1 MLDDKAQLEKGMQIL
16 GFENTPQIIS
26 KLLIYKEL
34 LIKWNNSFN
43 LTSVKN
49 TEIVTHHF
57 LDCLA
62 VIPFIKS
69 STLLDVGTG
78 AGLPGIVIAIVN
90 PDIKVSLIDK
100 VGKKITFIKRII
112 AELEIKNIE
121 TYHDRVELLTSEEK
135 YDGIISRA
143 FSNMEVF
150 IKSTKHLIKSQG
162 VWYGMKSKKILDDE
176 MVNIN
181 DPWALEKLDVPFL
194 QAERYLV
201 KVSSS

>member
-49 TEIVTHHF
+49 KEIVTHHF

-90 PDIKVSLIDK
+90 PDIKVSLVDK
-100 VGKKITFIKRII
+100 VGKKINFIKRII

-121 TYHDRVELLTSEEK
+121 PYHDRVELLTSEEK

-150 IKSTKHLIKSQG
+150 IKSTKHLIKRQG

-176 MVNIN
+176 MVSIN
-181 DPWALEKLDVPFL
+181 DPWALEKLDIPFL
-194 QAERYLV
+194 EAERYLV

>member
-16 GFENTPQIIS
+16 GFENIPQIIS

-34 LIKWNNSFN
+34 LMKWNNSFN

-162 VWYGMKSKKILDDE
+162 VWYGMKSKKFLDDE
-176 MVNIN
+176 MININ
-181 DPWALEKLDVPFL
+181 DPWILEKLDVPFL

>member
-43 LTSVKN
+43 LTSVTNK
-49 TEIVTHHF
+49 EIVTHHF

-90 PDIKVSLIDK
+90 PDIKVSLVDK
-100 VGKKITFIKRII
+100 VGKKINFIKRII

-121 TYHDRVELLTSEEK
+121 PYHDRVELLTSEEK
-135 YDGIISRA
+135 YDGVISRA

-150 IKSTKHLIKSQG
+150 IKSTKHLIKTQG

-176 MVNIN
+176 MIGIN
-181 DPWALEKLDVPFL
+181 DPWVIEKLDVPFL
-194 QAERYLV
+194 RAERYLV

>member
-1 MLDDKAQLEKGMQIL
+1 LLDDKAQLEKGMQML
-16 GFENTPQIIS
+16 GFENIPQIIS

-34 LIKWNNSFN
+34 LMKWNNSFN

-69 STLLDVGTG
+69 SRLLDVGTG

-162 VWYGMKSKKILDDE
+162 VWYGMKSKKILDNE

-181 DPWALEKLDVPFL
+181 DPWTLEKLDIPFL

>member
-1 MLDDKAQLEKGMQIL
+1 LLDDKAQLEKGMQIL

-43 LTSVKN
+43 LTSVTNK
-49 TEIVTHHF
+49 EIVTHHF

-90 PDIKVSLIDK
+90 PDIKVSLVDK
-100 VGKKITFIKRII
+100 VGKKINFIKRII

-121 TYHDRVELLTSEEK
+121 PYHDRVELLTSEEK

-150 IKSTKHLIKSQG
+150 IKSTKHLIKSRG

-181 DPWALEKLDVPFL
+181 DPWTLEKLDIPFL
-194 QAERYLV
+194 EAERYLV

>member
-16 GFENTPQIIS
+16 GFENIPQIIS

-34 LIKWNNSFN
+34 LMKWNNSFN

-69 STLLDVGTG
+69 SRLLDVGTG

-100 VGKKITFIKRII
+100 VGKKITFIKRIS

-121 TYHDRVELLTSEEK
+121 TYHDRVELLNSEEK

-150 IKSTKHLIKSQG
+150 IKSTKHLIKSRG

-181 DPWALEKLDVPFL
+181 DPWVLKKLDVPFL

>member
-16 GFENTPQIIS
+16 GFENIPQIIS

-34 LIKWNNSFN
+34 LMKWNNSFN

-69 STLLDVGTG
+69 SRLLDVGTG

-121 TYHDRVELLTSEEK
+121 TYHERVELLTSEEK

-176 MVNIN
+176 MININ
-181 DPWALEKLDVPFL
+181 DPWVLEKLDIPFL

-201 KVSSS
+201 KVSSL

>member
-16 GFENTPQIIS
+16 GFENIPQIIS

-176 MVNIN
+176 MININ
-181 DPWALEKLDVPFL
+181 DPWALEKLDIPFL

>member
-49 TEIVTHHF
+49 KEIVTHHF

-90 PDIKVSLIDK
+90 PDIKVSLVDK
-100 VGKKITFIKRII
+100 VGKKINFIKRII

-121 TYHDRVELLTSEEK
+121 PYHDRVELLTSEEK

-150 IKSTKHLIKSQG
+150 IKSTKHLIKSRG

-176 MVNIN
+176 MVSIN
-181 DPWALEKLDVPFL
+181 DPWALEKLDIPFL
-194 QAERYLV
+194 EAERYLV

>member
-16 GFENTPQIIS
+16 GFENIPQIIS
-26 KLLIYKEL
+26 KLLIYKGL

-100 VGKKITFIKRII
+100 VGKKITFIKRVI

-176 MVNIN
+176 MININ
-181 DPWALEKLDVPFL
+181 YPWALEKLDIPFL

-201 KVSSS
+201 KVSSP

>member
-1 MLDDKAQLEKGMQIL
+1 LLDDKAQLEKGMQIL

-43 LTSVKN
+43 LTSVTNK
-49 TEIVTHHF
+49 EIVTHHF

-90 PDIKVSLIDK
+90 PDIKVSLVDK
-100 VGKKITFIKRII
+100 VGKKINFIKRII

-121 TYHDRVELLTSEEK
+121 PYHDRVELLTSEEK

-150 IKSTKHLIKSQG
+150 IKSTKHLIKRQG

-176 MVNIN
+176 MVSIN
-181 DPWALEKLDVPFL
+181 DPWALEKLDIPFL
-194 QAERYLV
+194 GAERYLV

>member
-16 GFENTPQIIS
+16 GFENIPQIIS

-34 LIKWNNSFN
+34 LMKWNNSFN

-90 PDIKVSLIDK
+90 PDIKVSLVDK
-100 VGKKITFIKRII
+100 VGKKINFIKRII

-121 TYHDRVELLTSEEK
+121 PYHDRVELLTSEEK

-176 MVNIN
+176 MININ
-181 DPWALEKLDVPFL
+181 DPWTLEKLDVPFL

>member
-43 LTSVKN
+43 LTSVTNK
-49 TEIVTHHF
+49 EIVTHHF

-90 PDIKVSLIDK
+90 PDIKVSLVDK
-100 VGKKITFIKRII
+100 VGKKINFIKRII

-121 TYHDRVELLTSEEK
+121 TYHDRVELLSSEEK

-150 IKSTKHLIKSQG
+150 IKSTKHLIKRQG

-176 MVNIN
+176 MVSIN

>member
-43 LTSVKN
+43 LTSVTNK
-49 TEIVTHHF
+49 EIVTHHF

-90 PDIKVSLIDK
+90 PDIKVSLVDK
-100 VGKKITFIKRII
+100 VGKKINFIKRII

-121 TYHDRVELLTSEEK
+121 PYHDRVELLTSEEK
-135 YDGIISRA
+135 YDGIISRD

-150 IKSTKHLIKSQG
+150 IKSTKHLIKNKG

-176 MVNIN
+176 MININ
-181 DPWALEKLDVPFL
+181 DPWVLEKLDVPFL
-194 QAERYLV
+194 EAERYLV

>member
-16 GFENTPQIIS
+16 GFENIPQIIS
-26 KLLIYKEL
+26 KLLIYKKL

-100 VGKKITFIKRII
+100 VGKKINFIKRII

-121 TYHDRVELLTSEEK
+121 PYHDRVELLTSEEK

-150 IKSTKHLIKSQG
+150 IKSTKHLIKRQG

-176 MVNIN
+176 MVSIN

>member
-90 PDIKVSLIDK
+90 PDIKVSLVDK
-100 VGKKITFIKRII
+100 VGKKINFIKRII

-121 TYHDRVELLTSEEK
+121 PYHDRVELLTSEEK

-150 IKSTKHLIKSQG
+150 IKSTKHLIKRQG

-194 QAERYLV
+194 EAERYLV

>member
-16 GFENTPQIIS
+16 GFENIPQIIS
-26 KLLIYKEL
+26 KLLIYKKL

-62 VIPFIKS
+62 VIPFINS

-100 VGKKITFIKRII
+100 VGKKITFIKRVI

-176 MVNIN
+176 MININ
-181 DPWALEKLDVPFL
+181 NPWALEKLDIPFL
-194 QAERYLV
+194 HAERYLV

>member
-16 GFENTPQIIS
+16 GFENIPQIIS

-43 LTSVKN
+43 LTSVKK

-62 VIPFIKS
+62 VIPFINS
-69 STLLDVGTG
+69 SRLLDVGTG

-121 TYHDRVELLTSEEK
+121 PYHDRVELLTSEEK

-176 MVNIN
+176 MININ
-181 DPWALEKLDVPFL
+181 DPWALEKLYVPFL

>member
-1 MLDDKAQLEKGMQIL
+1 LLDDNAQLEKGMQIL
-16 GFENTPQIIS
+16 GFENIPQIIS

-62 VIPFIKS
+62 VIPFINS
-69 STLLDVGTG
+69 SRLLDVGTG

-150 IKSTKHLIKSQG
+150 IKSTKHLIKRQG

-176 MVNIN
+176 MVSIN
-181 DPWALEKLDVPFL
+181 DPWALEKLDIPFL
-194 QAERYLV
+194 EAERYLV

>member
-16 GFENTPQIIS
+16 GFENIPQIIS

-34 LIKWNNSFN
+34 LMKWNNSFN

-69 STLLDVGTG
+69 SRLLDVGTG

-121 TYHDRVELLTSEEK
+121 TYHERVELLTSEEK

-150 IKSTKHLIKSQG
+150 IKSTKHLIKSRG

-176 MVNIN
+176 MININ
-181 DPWALEKLDVPFL
+181 DPWVLEKLDIPFL

-201 KVSSS
+201 KVLSS

>member
-16 GFENTPQIIS
+16 GFENIPQIIS

-90 PDIKVSLIDK
+90 PDIKISLIDK

-150 IKSTKHLIKSQG
+150 IKSTKHLIKRQG

>member
-16 GFENTPQIIS
+16 GFENIPQIIS

-62 VIPFIKS
+62 VIPFINS

-176 MVNIN
+176 MININ
-181 DPWALEKLDVPFL
+181 DPWALEKLDIPFL

>member
-16 GFENTPQIIS
+16 GFENIPQIIS

-34 LIKWNNSFN
+34 LMKWNNSFN

-69 STLLDVGTG
+69 SRLLDVGTG
-78 AGLPGIVIAIVN
+78 AGLPGLVIAIVN

-121 TYHDRVELLTSEEK
+121 TYHERVELLTSEEK

-176 MVNIN
+176 MININ
-181 DPWALEKLDVPFL
+181 DPWVLEKLDIPFL
-194 QAERYLV
+194 KAERYLV

>member
-16 GFENTPQIIS
+16 GFENIPQIIS

-62 VIPFIKS
+62 VIPFINS
-69 STLLDVGTG
+69 SRLLDVGTG

-176 MVNIN
+176 MINII

>member
-16 GFENTPQIIS
+16 GFENIPQIIS

-34 LIKWNNSFN
+34 LMKWNNSFN

-121 TYHDRVELLTSEEK
+121 TYHERVELLTSEEK

-150 IKSTKHLIKSQG
+150 IKSTKHLIKSKG

-176 MVNIN
+176 MININ
-181 DPWALEKLDVPFL
+181 DPWVLEKLDIPFL

>member
-43 LTSVKN
+43 LTSVTNK
-49 TEIVTHHF
+49 EIVTHHF

-90 PDIKVSLIDK
+90 PDIKVSLVDK
-100 VGKKITFIKRII
+100 VGKKINFIKRII

-121 TYHDRVELLTSEEK
+121 PYHDRVELLTSEEK

-176 MVNIN
+176 MININ
-181 DPWALEKLDVPFL
+181 YPWALEKLDIPFL

>member
-16 GFENTPQIIS
+16 GFENIPQIIS

-69 STLLDVGTG
+69 SRLLDVGTG

-176 MVNIN
+176 MININ
-181 DPWALEKLDVPFL
+181 DPWTLEKLDVPFL

>member
-43 LTSVKN
+43 LTSVTNK
-49 TEIVTHHF
+49 EIVTHHF

-90 PDIKVSLIDK
+90 PDIKVSLVDK
-100 VGKKITFIKRII
+100 VGKKINFIKRII

-121 TYHDRVELLTSEEK
+121 PYHDRVELLTSEEK
-135 YDGIISRA
+135 YDGVISRA

-150 IKSTKHLIKSQG
+150 IKSTKHLIKRQG

-176 MVNIN
+176 MVSIN

>member
-43 LTSVKN
+43 LTSVTNK
-49 TEIVTHHF
+49 EIVTHHF

-90 PDIKVSLIDK
+90 PDIKVSLVDK
-100 VGKKITFIKRII
+100 VGKKITFIKRIS

-121 TYHDRVELLTSEEK
+121 TYHDRVELLNSEEK

-176 MVNIN
+176 MININ
-181 DPWALEKLDVPFL
+181 DPWTLEKLDVPFL